1 MLFNDNEIF
10 VVKRDRLFYDKYEWS
25 VSWQQDEIT
34 VLRNG
39 TDPKKIARSIADR
52 EYWSA
57 YRQGL
62 LSTTR
67 LPDRRWRTPFTT
79 EVLDSIESVRQ
90 LLVTESCPWKTV
102 FGYNNN
108 IIVYTSNQSLV
119 EAILCIAKR
128 TVTIKQ
134 AAVTRP
140 RDTVELIDP
149 THKFRTYLRSTSV
162 NDNSKQILANWVNA
176 QGDAVRLSPALAH
189 WLTNNRLR
197 GGPFDGTE
205 RYFFFDHDSKM
216 YETMLLIVLPSSV
229 RKTVELIKKQ

>member
-1 MLFNDNEIF
+1 LFNNNEIF

-52 EYWSA
+52 EYWST
-57 YRQGL
+57 YRHGPM
-62 LSTTR
+62 STN
-67 LPDRRWRTPFTT
+67 WRTPFTT

-90 LLVTESCPWKTV
+90 LLVTESCPQKTV
-102 FGYNNN
+102 FGYNSN
-108 IIVYTSNQSLV
+108 ITVYTSNQRLID
-119 EAILCIAKR
+119 AILRIAKG
-128 TVTIKQ
+128 TVTIRQ

-140 RDTVELIDP
+140 RDTVELVDP
-149 THKFRTYLRSTSV
+149 THKFRTYLRSTLV
-162 NDNSKQILANWVNA
+162 NNNSKQILANWVNA
-176 QGDAVRLSPALAH
+176 QGNAVRPGPALAY
-189 WLTNNRLR
+189 WLTNKRPR
-197 GGPFDGTE
+197 WKQYDGTE

-216 YETMLLIVLPSSV
+216 YETMLSIVLPSSV